1 MDETILVEEL
11 YYIQAPA
18 APADERTRWNTKR
31 NDRKAESKRPV
42 FCFLF
47 TATILTGSSVP
58 KSCWNRLALMTSPW
72 LVRRA
77 LILQRATSRYHERV
91 GPVVAGWSN
100 LEASSAKLVGAE
112 K

>member
-1 MDETILVEEL
+1 MDETILVEG
-11 YYIQAPA
+11 QACQRA
-18 APADERTRWNTKR
+18 
-31 NDRKAESKRPV
+31 
-42 FCFLF
+42 
-47 TATILTGSSVP
+47 
-58 KSCWNRLALMTSPW
+58 CWNRLALMTSPR

-100 LEASSAKLVGAE
+100 LEASSAKLVGAG